1 MKVAFTR
8 QARQDLAEIAR
19 YLADQNPG
27 RARSYIEEL
36 RSACLEITNTP
47 HGFELLEQSELSGI
61 RRRVFA
67 PYLIFYRVEGS
78 QVRLLRIIHGARD
91 YLRILDQR

>member
-19 YLADQNPG
+19 CLAGQNPG

-36 RSACLEITNTP
+36 RSACLEITDTP
-47 HGFELLEQSELSGI
+47 YGFELLEQSELSGI

-67 PYLIFYRVEGS
+67 PYLIFYRVEGL
-78 QVRLLRIIHGARD
+78 QVRLIRILHGARD
-91 YLRILDQR
+91 YPPILDRR

>member
-1 MKVAFTR
+1 MKVVFTR
-8 QARQDLAEIAR
+8 KARQDLAEIAR
-19 YLADQNPG
+19 YLADQNPV

-36 RSACLEITNTP
+36 RSACLEIADTP
-47 HGFELLEQSELSGI
+47 HGFELLEKSEFSGI

-78 QVRLLRIIHGARD
+78 QVRLVRILHGARD
-91 YLRILDQR
+91 YPPILDHR